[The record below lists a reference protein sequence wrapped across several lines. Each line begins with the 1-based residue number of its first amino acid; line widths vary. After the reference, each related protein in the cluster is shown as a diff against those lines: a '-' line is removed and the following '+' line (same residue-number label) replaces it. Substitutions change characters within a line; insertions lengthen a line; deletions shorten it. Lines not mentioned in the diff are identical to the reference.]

1 MKTLIAV
8 VLVALSVLSFGAK
21 ASSRATLLEAA
32 ADYKAN
38 NGNFVNQGY
47 FMGMVTMGVE
57 AGKNCVPDSLKLGNV
72 FDKVATIILYDRKV
86 NAVKV
91 PSDMGMLYQ
100 LPTEPCLMVIDTAYP
115 CIKS

>member
-8 VLVALSVLSFGAK
+8 AVVALSVLSFSAQ
-21 ASSRATLLEAA
+21 ASSRETLLDAA

-38 NGNFVNQGY
+38 NANFVIQGY
-47 FMGMVTMGVE
+47 FLGMVTMGVE
-57 AGKNCVPDSLKLGNV
+57 AGKNCVPDNMKLGNV

-86 NAVKV
+86 NAVKI
-91 PSDMGMLYQ
+91 PSV
-100 LPTEPCLMVIDTAYP
+100 MVLLAIDTAYP

>member
-8 VLVALSVLSFGAK
+8 AVVALSVLSFNAQ
-21 ASSRATLLEAA
+21 ASSRETLLDAA

-38 NGNFVNQGY
+38 NANFVNQGY

-91 PSDMGMLYQ
+91 SSDMV
-100 LPTEPCLMVIDTAYP
+100 LMAIDTAYP

>member
-8 VLVALSVLSFGAK
+8 AVVALSVLSFNAQ
-21 ASSRATLLEAA
+21 ASSRETLLDAA

-38 NGNFVNQGY
+38 NANFVNQGY

-57 AGKNCVPDSLKLGNV
+57 AGKNCVPEDMKLGLI
-72 FDKVATIILYDRKV
+72 FDKVASVILYDQKV

-91 PSDMGMLYQ
+91 PSDMVL
-100 LPTEPCLMVIDTAYP
+100 LAIDTAYP
-115 CIKS
+115 CVKS

>member
-8 VLVALSVLSFGAK
+8 AVVALSVLSFNAQ
-21 ASSRATLLEAA
+21 ASSRETLLESA

-38 NGNFVNQGY
+38 NANFVNQGY

-57 AGKNCVPDSLKLGNV
+57 AGKNCVPEHLKLGNV

-91 PSDMGMLYQ
+91 PSDMVL
-100 LPTEPCLMVIDTAYP
+100 LAIDTAYP

>member
-8 VLVALSVLSFGAK
+8 AVVALSVLSFNAQ
-21 ASSRATLLEAA
+21 ASSRETLLDAA

-38 NGNFVNQGY
+38 NANFANQGY

-91 PSDMGMLYQ
+91 PSDMVM
-100 LPTEPCLMVIDTAYP
+100 MAIDTAYP

>member
-8 VLVALSVLSFGAK
+8 AVVALSVLSFNAQ
-21 ASSRATLLEAA
+21 ASSRETLLDAA

-38 NGNFVNQGY
+38 NANFVNQGY

-72 FDKVATIILYDRKV
+72 FDKVATIILYDQKV
-86 NAVKV
+86 NAVKI
-91 PSDMGMLYQ
+91 PSDMVL
-100 LPTEPCLMVIDTAYP
+100 LAIDTAYP

>member
-8 VLVALSVLSFGAK
+8 AVVALSALSFNAQ
-21 ASSRATLLEAA
+21 APSRETLLEAA
-32 ADYKAN
+32 AAYKA
-38 NGNFVNQGY
+38 GNDSFVNQGY

-57 AGKNCVPDSLKLGNV
+57 AGKNCVPESMKLGAI
-72 FDKVATIILYDRKV
+72 FDKVASIILYDQKV

-91 PSDMGMLYQ
+91 PSDMV
-100 LPTEPCLMVIDTAYP
+100 LMAIDTAYP

>member
-8 VLVALSVLSFGAK
+8 AVVALSALSFNAQ
-21 ASSRATLLEAA
+21 ASSRETLLEAA

-38 NGNFVNQGY
+38 NANFVNQGY

-91 PSDMGMLYQ
+91 PSDMV
-100 LPTEPCLMVIDTAYP
+100 LMAIDTAYP

>member
-8 VLVALSVLSFGAK
+8 AVVALSVLSFNAQ
-21 ASSRATLLEAA
+21 ASSRETLLDAA

-38 NGNFVNQGY
+38 NANFVNQGY

-57 AGKNCVPDSLKLGNV
+57 AGKNCVPDNMKLGNV
-72 FDKVATIILYDRKV
+72 FDKVATIILYDQKV
-86 NAVKV
+86 NAVKI
-91 PSDMGMLYQ
+91 PSDMVL
-100 LPTEPCLMVIDTAYP
+100 LAIDTAYP

>member
-8 VLVALSVLSFGAK
+8 AVVALSVLSFSAQ
-21 ASSRATLLEAA
+21 ASSRETLLDAA

-38 NGNFVNQGY
+38 NANFVNQGY

-91 PSDMGMLYQ
+91 PSDMV
-100 LPTEPCLMVIDTAYP
+100 LMAIDTAYP

>member
-1 MKTLIAV
+1 MKTLIAIAV
-8 VLVALSVLSFGAK
+8 IASSVLSFGAQ

-38 NGNFVNQGY
+38 NANFVNQGY

-57 AGKNCVPDSLKLGNV
+57 AGKNCVPDNLKLGNV
-72 FDKVATIILYDRKV
+72 FDKVATIILYDRTV

-91 PSDMGMLYQ
+91 PSDMIL
-100 LPTEPCLMVIDTAYP
+100 LAIDTAYP

>member
-8 VLVALSVLSFGAK
+8 VLVALSVLSFSAQ
-21 ASSRATLLEAA
+21 ASSRETLLDAA

-38 NGNFVNQGY
+38 NENFVNQGY

-57 AGKNCVPDSLKLGNV
+57 AGKNCVPENMQLGTI
-72 FDKVATIILYDRKV
+72 FDKVASIILYDQKV

-91 PSDMGMLYQ
+91 PSDMV
-100 LPTEPCLMVIDTAYP
+100 LMAIDTAYP

>member
-8 VLVALSVLSFGAK
+8 VVVALSVLSFNAQ
-21 ASSRATLLEAA
+21 ASSRETLLDAA

-38 NGNFVNQGY
+38 NANFVNQGY

-91 PSDMGMLYQ
+91 PSDMV
-100 LPTEPCLMVIDTAYP
+100 LMAIDTAYP

>member
-8 VLVALSVLSFGAK
+8 AVVALSALSFSAQ
-21 ASSRATLLEAA
+21 ASSRETLLDAA

-38 NGNFVNQGY
+38 NANFVNQGY

-72 FDKVATIILYDRKV
+72 FDKVATIILYDQKV
-86 NAVKV
+86 NAVKI
-91 PSDMGMLYQ
+91 PSDMV
-100 LPTEPCLMVIDTAYP
+100 LMAIDTAYP

>member
-8 VLVALSVLSFGAK
+8 AVVALSALSFSAQ
-21 ASSRATLLEAA
+21 ASSRETLLDAA

-38 NGNFVNQGY
+38 NANFVNQGY

-91 PSDMGMLYQ
+91 PSDMVL
-100 LPTEPCLMVIDTAYP
+100 LAIDTAYP

>member
-1 MKTLIAV
+1 MKTLIAIAV
-8 VLVALSVLSFGAK
+8 IAPTVLSFGAQ

-38 NGNFVNQGY
+38 NANFVNQGY

-57 AGKNCVPDSLKLGNV
+57 AGKNCVPDNLKLGNV

-91 PSDMGMLYQ
+91 PSDMIL
-100 LPTEPCLMVIDTAYP
+100 LAIDTAYP

>member
-8 VLVALSVLSFGAK
+8 AVIASSVLSFGAQ

-38 NGNFVNQGY
+38 NANFVNQGY

-57 AGKNCVPDSLKLGNV
+57 AGKNCVPDNLKLGNV

-91 PSDMGMLYQ
+91 PSDMVL
-100 LPTEPCLMVIDTAYP
+100 LAIDTAYP

>member
-8 VLVALSVLSFGAK
+8 VLIALSVLSFGAQ

-38 NGNFVNQGY
+38 NENFVNQGY

-57 AGKNCVPDSLKLGNV
+57 AGNNCVPENMKLGHI
-72 FDKVATIILYDRKV
+72 FDRVASIILYDRKV

-91 PSDMGMLYQ
+91 PSDMVL
-100 LPTEPCLMVIDTAYP
+100 LAIDTAYP
-115 CIKS
+115 CVKS

>member
-8 VLVALSVLSFGAK
+8 AVLAASVLSFSAQ

-38 NGNFVNQGY
+38 NANFVNQGY

-91 PSDMGMLYQ
+91 PSDMV
-100 LPTEPCLMVIDTAYP
+100 LMAIDTAYP

>member
-8 VLVALSVLSFGAK
+8 AVIALSVLSFSAQ
-21 ASSRATLLEAA
+21 ASSRETLLEAA

-38 NGNFVNQGY
+38 NANFVNQGY

-91 PSDMGMLYQ
+91 PSDMVL
-100 LPTEPCLMVIDTAYP
+100 LAIDTAYP

>member
-8 VLVALSVLSFGAK
+8 AVVALSVLSFSAQ
-21 ASSRATLLEAA
+21 ASSRETLLEAA

-38 NGNFVNQGY
+38 NANFVNQGY

-91 PSDMGMLYQ
+91 PSDMV
-100 LPTEPCLMVIDTAYP
+100 LMAIDTAYP